1 MLRRALILASLGA
14 VFGTLFDYAHVRTG
28 AIAYPS
34 PSPIGVPFWVPF
46 LYAGSALLIGFSHPT
61 MDRWLGRPERFALT
75 PLRIAAGFAGF
86 LAVWF
91 LSGALPFGSG
101 AVALILAPIA
111 LAIWFFLDRTWQGL
125 VLAALTAI
133 IGFAMEVGLSRA
145 GLFRHTHPDV
155 LGIAVWLPC
164 IYVAA
169 SVGVGNLGRAL
180 SPRS

>member
-1 MLRRALILASLGA
+1 MLRRALILAVLGA

-28 AIAYPS
+28 AIVYPAS
-34 PSPIGVPFWVPF
+34 SPIGVPFWVPF
-46 LYAGSALLIGFSHPT
+46 LYAGSALLIGFSHPS
-61 MDRWLGRPERFALT
+61 MDRRLGRPERFAPT
-75 PLRIAAGFAGF
+75 PQRLVAGFAGF
-86 LAVWF
+86 LGVWF

-101 AVALILAPIA
+101 VVALILAPIA
-111 LAIWFFLDRTWQGL
+111 LGIWFFLDRTWQGL
-125 VLAALTAI
+125 LLGMLTAI
-133 IGFAMEVGLSRA
+133 IGFAMEVVLSRA

-180 SPRS
+180 APRR